1 MKQYNSI
8 YKNNLKENRTTMKL
22 DRYKPLFLK
31 EAIQPNAQ
39 ALMNDS
45 DKVNTPQTYNIESGP
60 VTCTDAYN
68 YEDLLYNTSNYKK
81 ALSELEKESNGEY
94 YFSSVKDFIV
104 GNTDYSYDYDMKIY
118 TDDDDAKIEESD
130 AWDLAVENFV
140 NSIEDEKTQLAF
152 IDDSFIEKIMN
163 KASINW
169 NSSNMTEYLENPLK
183 NKIIEITLD
192 SELLSNGNAKFVVKT
207 NTQLSEDD
215 KKELLEWLSGQLSD
229 GWGEGFE
236 QDKLLNRYYVHFW
249 DYTLYDIKFV

>member
-1 MKQYNSI
+1 
-8 YKNNLKENRTTMKL
+8 MKL

-60 VTCTDAYN
+60 VTCTEAYN

-81 ALSELEKESNGEY
+81 ALSELEKESNGEH
-94 YFSSVKDFIV
+94 YFPSVKDFIV
-104 GNTDYSYDYDMKIY
+104 GNTDYSYDYGMKIY
-118 TDDDDAKIEESD
+118 TDDDDTKIDESD
-130 AWDLAVENFV
+130 AWELAVENFI
-140 NSIEDEKTQLAF
+140 NSIKDEKTQLAF

-163 KASINW
+163 KASKDW

-215 KKELLEWLSGQLSD
+215 KEELLEWLSGQLAD

-236 QDKLLNRYYVHFW
+236 QNKLLNRYYVHFW
-249 DYTLYDIKFV
+249 DRNLYDIKFV